1 MKLTILCLST
11 LAIVGCR
18 GPLGRCAPAHPPA
31 REAEHRAE
39 PAAKPA
45 VESVNPA
52 AYEGPILVCD
62 EPIHDFGEVWQGD
75 ELTHTFLVRNASPYR
90 VEARLIV
97 AGATTRPPDMHWFE
111 PGETLPFTHTL
122 NSWKVYGRFSKSL
135 SLVVDRLHP
144 IPDSE

>member
-1 MKLTILCLST
+1 MKLIIFSLST
-11 LAIVGCR
+11 LAIVGCS

-31 REAEHRAE
+31 CEAEHRVE
-39 PAAKPA
+39 PTAKAA
-45 VESVNPA
+45 VEPMDPPA
-52 AYEGPILVCD
+52 YAGPILVCD

-97 AGATTRPPDMHWFE
+97 ASASIGPPDLYWFE

-135 SLVVDRLHP
+135 SLVVEQLYP
-144 IPDSE
+144 VADSG